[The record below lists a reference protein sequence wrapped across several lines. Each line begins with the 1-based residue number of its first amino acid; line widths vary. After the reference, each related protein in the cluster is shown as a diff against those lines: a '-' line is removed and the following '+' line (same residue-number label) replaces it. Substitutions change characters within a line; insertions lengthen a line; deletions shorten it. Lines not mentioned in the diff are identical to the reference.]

1 VRTYR
6 TIVESK
12 SELTLVPAGRD
23 DSVRRSFLQGT
34 LLEVAELERLVLGS
48 VATFESIESSGSG
61 EDRGKGSGSE
71 EGCEGERAHVV
82 EMKVVE
88 VVRGIDGVGEGGIG
102 KGWVT
107 SDEGWVV

>member
-1 VRTYR
+1 MRTYR

-34 LLEVAELERLVLGS
+34 LLEVAELERLILGS
-48 VATFESIESSGSG
+48 VATFKSIKSSGGG
-61 EDRGKGSGSE
+61 EYGRERGGSE
-71 EGCEGERAHVV
+71 EGCKGERAHIV